1 MLRLTEAFL
10 KIAQNEREGPKRRR
24 QPHFGQTNYTRRKQN
39 LENKNKNK
47 RVSQKAKVSNRMDGD
62 SLKRRVDKN
71 LYAKN

>member
-39 LENKNKNK
+39 LENENKNK
-47 RVSQKAKVSNRMDGD
+47 RVFSKSE
-62 SLKRRVDKN
+62 SI
-71 LYAKN
+71 